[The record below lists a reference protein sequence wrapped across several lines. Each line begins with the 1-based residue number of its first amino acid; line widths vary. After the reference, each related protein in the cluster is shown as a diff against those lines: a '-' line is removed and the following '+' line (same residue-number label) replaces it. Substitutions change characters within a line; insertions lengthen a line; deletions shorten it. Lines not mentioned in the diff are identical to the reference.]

1 MTQNKEGN
9 KAFKRSKQRIT
20 AQRRK
25 KVVVTNIYDRQFE
38 YDCRDETGYMSHL
51 KS

>member
-1 MTQNKEGN
+1 MTQLHKDN
-9 KAFKRSKQRIT
+9 KAFERSKKRIM
-20 AQRRK
+20 AYRWNR
-25 KVVVTNIYDRQFE
+25 VVITNIYDRDFV